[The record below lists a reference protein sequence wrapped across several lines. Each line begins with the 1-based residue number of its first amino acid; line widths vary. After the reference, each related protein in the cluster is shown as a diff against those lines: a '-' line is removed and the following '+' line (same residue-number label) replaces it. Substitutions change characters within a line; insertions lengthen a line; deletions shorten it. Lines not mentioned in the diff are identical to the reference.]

1 MDADDGMDP
10 GDGGMD
16 PGDGGMD
23 TDAAWCNGALV
34 PDSLELSG
42 M

>member
-1 MDADDGMDP
+1 MDA
-10 GDGGMD
+10 DGGMD
-16 PGDGGMD
+16 ACGMD